1 MFDFFMFKNMSI
13 FNRNFD
19 KFVMKCVFVEKY
31 LVLCYNMWPL
41 GGCNVKIV
49 ELRESE
55 PLEVIRVSK
64 HTTYILPEPEDGIGT
79 EDTVKDVP
87 IEMMVFKDGVIER
100 ECDEKCTRID
110 EYYIGKNKFEYDVDT
125 LESKKVYFKDFSFII
140 SYLIGQELCTA
151 GSVKG
156 WFSVV
161 KELKIYVKNS
171 KDKRALKNAKRA
183 IKAIKNYN
191 NSVNY
196 SSVFTMM
203 LSQGRELQEIEI
215 EEISDNVYTLKRN

>member
-1 MFDFFMFKNMSI
+1 M
-13 FNRNFD
+13 
-19 KFVMKCVFVEKY
+19 
-31 LVLCYNMWPL
+31 
-41 GGCNVKIV
+41 KIV
-49 ELRESE
+49 ELREND

-64 HTTYILPEPEDGIGT
+64 HTTYIIPEPVVDGI
-79 EDTVKDVP
+79 EPEMTVENVP
-87 IEMMVFKDGVIER
+87 IEMMVFTDGVIER
-100 ECDEKCTRID
+100 ECDEKSTPID
-110 EYYIGKNKFEYDVDT
+110 EYYIGKKKFEYDVDT
-125 LESKKVYFKDFSFII
+125 LETKNVYFKDFSFII
-140 SYLIGQELCTA
+140 SYLIGQELCTV
-151 GSVKG
+151 GNVKG

-196 SSVFTMM
+196 SSLFTMM

-215 EEISDNVYTLKRN
+215 EEISDNIYTLKRN

>member
-1 MFDFFMFKNMSI
+1 MFDFFMFKNI
-13 FNRNFD
+13 CTFNRNFYN
-19 KFVMKCVFVEKY
+19 FVMKCVFVERY
-31 LVLCYNMWPL
+31 LILCYNMLPL

-49 ELRESE
+49 ELRESG

-64 HTTYILPEPEDGIGT
+64 HTTYILPEPVDGIGS
-79 EDTVKDVP
+79 EETVKNVP
-87 IEMMVFKDGVIER
+87 IEMMVFTDGVIER
-100 ECDEKCTRID
+100 ECDKKSTRID
-110 EYYIGKNKFEYDVDT
+110 EYYIGKKKFEYDVDT
-125 LESKKVYFKDFSFII
+125 LETKNVYFKDFSFII
-140 SYLIGQELCTA
+140 SYLIGQELCTV
-151 GSVKG
+151 GNVKG

-161 KELKIYVKNS
+161 KELKIYVKNI

-196 SSVFTMM
+196 SSLFTMM

-215 EEISDNVYTLKRN
+215 EEISDNIYTLKRN